1 MIDELVRDLDSRV
14 RGLRVHFVIADVTF
28 ILQNP
33 DDFSFQFGVWHEDL
47 DLLRGRAIA
56 HASKQI
62 CDWICNGTHEI
73 QAAASD
79 GPLGA
84 AAAAFFV
91 RSEKGIPNSLK
102 SDLAS
107 SSVRA
112 VVTIVTSK
120 PMLRLILSISISGK
134 IVWSGT
140 PSV

>member
-1 MIDELVRDLDSRV
+1 MRGLGVDFVVTNVAFVFEDPDDLGLQLRV
-14 RGLRVHFVIADVTF
+14 R
-28 ILQNP
+28 
-33 DDFSFQFGVWHEDL
+33 HEDL
-47 DLLRGRAIA
+47 DLLGARAIA

-62 CDWICNGTHEI
+62 CDWVCNGTHEI

-84 AAAAFFV
+84 AAAAFFA
-91 RSEKGIPNSLK
+91 RSAKGIPNSLK